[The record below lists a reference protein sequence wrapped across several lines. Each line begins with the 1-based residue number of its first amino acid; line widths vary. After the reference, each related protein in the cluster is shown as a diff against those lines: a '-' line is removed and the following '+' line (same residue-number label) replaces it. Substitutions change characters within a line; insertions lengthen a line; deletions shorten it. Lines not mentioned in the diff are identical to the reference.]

1 MNEDFDIIPL
11 LASGAINLPSTMEYL
26 EIRPIQF
33 SNGHD
38 MSGSLEEPVEGE
50 LRFGGAG
57 GLLEG
62 RWYMENLE
70 AAIEVAL
77 MVKEKVPPLRL
88 QYSDETVSFEFTDWR
103 SLLLSFAL
111 AGQVTGG
118 AWYIIEQLAT
128 GVIKPDHPVVIESA
142 RHDPILAAAIASGTL

>member
-1 MNEDFDIIPL
+1 
-11 LASGAINLPSTMEYL
+11 
-26 EIRPIQF
+26 
-33 SNGHD
+33 
-38 MSGSLEEPVEGE
+38 
-50 LRFGGAG
+50 
-57 GLLEG
+57 
-62 RWYMENLE
+62 MENLE

-128 GVIKPDHPVVIESA
+128 GVIEPDHPVVIESA